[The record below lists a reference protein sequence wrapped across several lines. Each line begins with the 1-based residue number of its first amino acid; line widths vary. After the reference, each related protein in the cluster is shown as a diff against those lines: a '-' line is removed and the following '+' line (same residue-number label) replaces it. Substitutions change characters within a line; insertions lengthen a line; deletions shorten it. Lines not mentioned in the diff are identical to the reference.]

1 MVAVTLIDGM
11 SSDCR
16 PVGNYFFFMVA
27 VTLIDGMSSDCR
39 PVVLLGGSLSW
50 SRVASPCVSYEEEDT
65 CLLAGLESLVH
76 VCHMR
81 RRIHRCHMRSR
92 IHVS

>member
-1 MVAVTLIDGM
+1 MSYLQALESRSNKRSTFMVAVTLIDGM

-65 CLLAGLESLVH
+65 
-76 VCHMR
+76 
-81 RRIHRCHMRSR
+81 
-92 IHVS
+92 